1 MDRLNYANVE
11 CKDCVRPICFVVG
24 CNNSATTYVRIELN
38 DRVDGLIRVCDSC
51 LPNIQSNQQTLC
63 VTKRRSCS
71 DGLKKM
77 SSNVRRGWYTA
88 GQLDCSWDGSSEW
101 CVCGHHV
108 TDHKQLKCLTT
119 KTRPKSWVLQIWDGE
134 IISDC
139 SGGRNEK
146 CFCKFFKPY
155 CHRVSTKQPG
165 SS

>member
-1 MDRLNYANVE
+1 MTSRKVLDRDSENYT
-11 CKDCVRPICFVVG
+11 
-24 CNNSATTYVRIELN
+24 NSTDKIKVKEFLMGITSLLITTNLQYVRAK
-38 DRVDGLIRVCDSC
+38 DRTYGM
-51 LPNIQSNQQTLC
+51 P
-63 VTKRRSCS
+63 
-71 DGLKKM
+71 
-77 SSNVRRGWYTA
+77 
-88 GQLDCSWDGSSEW
+88 SEW

-155 CHRVSTKQPG
+155 CLRVLTKQPG
-165 SS
+165 SSE